1 MDSRALSGRRAE
13 AARNDE
19 KIKAAA
25 RAVLIADPGAPVSA
39 VAKAAG
45 VGVAALYR
53 RYSSKEDLLRTLA
66 AEGLARY
73 VQETEAAVADDRD
86 AWTVFSEWMGRVLD
100 GETNELAQR
109 LAGTFTPT
117 PESYREAGRG
127 HELTL
132 LLLQRAQ
139 AAGAV
144 RGDLQVD
151 DLPMLFEQLASLR
164 VGDRERTR
172 ALRRRYL
179 ALLLEALR
187 APGAAPLPGGPP
199 TWSELRARWD
209 A

>member
-1 MDSRALSGRRAE
+1 MDTQGLSGRRAE

-19 KIKAAA
+19 RIKAAA
-25 RAVLIADPGAPVSA
+25 RDVFVADPGAPVSA

-53 RYSSKEDLLRTLA
+53 RYPSKEDLLRTLA

-73 VQETEAAVADDRD
+73 VQETEAALGDGRD
-86 AWTVFSEWMGRVLD
+86 AWTAFSDWMGRVLD
-100 GETNELAQR
+100 AETNELAQR

-117 PESYREAGRG
+117 PESYREAGRA
-127 HELTL
+127 HELTV

-139 AAGAV
+139 AEGAV
-144 RGDLQVD
+144 RADLQVD

-179 ALLLEALR
+179 ALVLEAVR
-187 APGAAPLPGGPP
+187 APGAGPLPGAPP
-199 TWSELRARWD
+199 TWSELRARWE